1 MFRSEVF
8 WLGVI
13 VAFACLVFIGGRLF
27 PDATDSDTSSEAARM
42 LFVGDVMLARH
53 VETLMDTEGAYY
65 PFRGV
70 RDFFGEAVAVVG
82 NFEGAIPP
90 RHVQTPNG
98 AMRFSVDAEIAPVLA
113 RTGFTHLSLA
123 NNHADDYGETG
134 YHNTRAVLARAGMVA
149 AGHPYELTTDD
160 ILYQELDGRVVALV
174 PLYAVSGAPDEAAL
188 ETMLVEATRASD
200 LQVVFV
206 HWGEEY
212 ALTASQ
218 AQRSLAHT
226 LVDLG
231 ADAVI
236 GHHPH
241 VVQDVEVYRN
251 APVFYS
257 LGNFIFDQY
266 WRSEV
271 EEGLMVALSF
281 TDAHVRYEL
290 LPVTSTETPS
300 APRPMKRVERTQFLN
315 GLANRSE
322 ESLRDELRAGVIE
335 RPVF

>member
-1 MFRSEVF
+1 
-8 WLGVI
+8 
-13 VAFACLVFIGGRLF
+13 
-27 PDATDSDTSSEAARM
+27 
-42 LFVGDVMLARH
+42 MLARH

-160 ILYQELDGRVVALV
+160 ILYQELDGRV
-174 PLYAVSGAPDEAAL
+174 
-188 ETMLVEATRASD
+188 
-200 LQVVFV
+200 
-206 HWGEEY
+206 
-212 ALTASQ
+212 
-218 AQRSLAHT
+218 
-226 LVDLG
+226 G